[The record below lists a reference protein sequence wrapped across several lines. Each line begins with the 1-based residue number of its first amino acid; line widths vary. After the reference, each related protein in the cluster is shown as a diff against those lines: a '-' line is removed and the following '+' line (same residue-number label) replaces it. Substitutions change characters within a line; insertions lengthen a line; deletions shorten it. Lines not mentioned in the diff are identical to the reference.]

1 MKFNLIAS
9 KKEQKSLIKFNKSFK
24 TPDPIPQA
32 GIEQAI
38 KLMQKGRLYRY
49 NFSDDLSNYS
59 QPYELKD
66 GDEELATEVA
76 KLEYEFSLYTKHNY
90 VIAVNSCGSA
100 LFLAL
105 KATGVK
111 AGNKVLTNSF
121 TFTAVPSSI
130 VHAGGVPI
138 YVECNSEYGID
149 IEDLKLKIEA
159 HPDAKFFVVSHM
171 RGHISDLDAVKNI
184 CDNAGIYLIED
195 CAHSLGAEWDGNF
208 VGHHG
213 EIACFSTQSY
223 KLLNSGEGGLI
234 ATNNPLFAAYC
245 ILGSGSYE
253 KLYKKHL
260 ARPYDDDLF
269 EKLKPHVPNFSLRMS
284 NLTAAVLRPQI
295 EFLEDKIFQGIQ
307 RYDRLAEIL
316 SSVRNIY
323 IPSPLEKVKRA
334 PDSLQFNLLG
344 LTSEQVDQFLQQ
356 TSERGVAIQI
366 FGRDDN
372 SRYYKNWQYSF
383 TETPSLEKTESIISS
398 ACDLRLP
405 SSFNFDDLNLIG
417 YIIKDVLYKILKKDD
432 EQDYRNGLTD
442 YFENLEEVRGKY
454 DSWVLFY
461 DQEHYDNGWT
471 VLLNHIAYTLRSY
484 LKKDALILDI
494 GCGTGL
500 LGRELNSYGFKN
512 LQGLDIS
519 QKSLDLLKDQGIYN
533 ALHLEELGNTLSF
546 ADNTFNALVSTGV
559 FTRNQVPLESFEEL
573 IRVLK
578 PGGIFAVVLR
588 VEDDDLYYNPIKNYC
603 VLKMWQ
609 EVLKERMSVLKSC
622 NHELLIL
629 QK

>member
-1 MKFNLIAS
+1 MKFNPIAS

-76 KLEYEFSLYTKHNY
+76 KLEYEFSFYTKHNY

-149 IEDLKLKIEA
+149 IEDLKLKVEA
-159 HPDAKFFVVSHM
+159 HPDAKFFVLSHM

-195 CAHSLGAEWDGNF
+195 CAHSLGAEWDGNL

-234 ATNNPLFAAYC
+234 ATDNPQFAAYC

-260 ARPYDDDLF
+260 ARPDDDLF

-295 EFLEDKIFQGIQ
+295 EFLEYKISQGRQ

-323 IPSPLEKVKRA
+323 IPSPLSKVKRA

-344 LTSEQVDQFLQQ
+344 LTSEQVDQFVQQ

-383 TETPSLEKTESIISS
+383 TEIPSLEKTESIISS

-405 SSFNFDDLNLIG
+405 SSFDFDDLNLIG
-417 YIIKDVLYKILKKDD
+417 YI
-432 EQDYRNGLTD
+432 
-442 YFENLEEVRGKY
+442 
-454 DSWVLFY
+454 
-461 DQEHYDNGWT
+461 
-471 VLLNHIAYTLRSY
+471 
-484 LKKDALILDI
+484 
-494 GCGTGL
+494 
-500 LGRELNSYGFKN
+500 
-512 LQGLDIS
+512 
-519 QKSLDLLKDQGIYN
+519 
-533 ALHLEELGNTLSF
+533 
-546 ADNTFNALVSTGV
+546 
-559 FTRNQVPLESFEEL
+559 
-573 IRVLK
+573 
-578 PGGIFAVVLR
+578 
-588 VEDDDLYYNPIKNYC
+588 
-603 VLKMWQ
+603 
-609 EVLKERMSVLKSC
+609 
-622 NHELLIL
+622 
-629 QK
+629 

>member
-1 MKFNLIAS
+1 MKSQIISLQQ
-9 KKEQKSLIKFNKSFK
+9 EQQSVIKFNKNFK
-24 TPDPIPQA
+24 TPNPIPEA
-32 GIEQAI
+32 GIKQVI

-49 NFSDDLSNYS
+49 NFSDNFTNFP
-59 QPYELKD
+59 QPYELNNE
-66 GDEELATEVA
+66 DEELATEVA
-76 KLEYEFSLYTKHNY
+76 KLEYEFSLYTKHKY
-90 VIAVNSCGSA
+90 VVAVNSCGSA
-100 LFLAL
+100 IFLAL
-105 KATGVK
+105 KASGVNVGDK
-111 AGNKVLTNSF
+111 ILTNAF

-138 YVECNSEYGID
+138 YVECNSEYIID
-149 IEDLKLKIEA
+149 LEDLKRKIEV
-159 HPDAKFFVVSHM
+159 HPDAKFFVLSHM
-171 RGHISDLDAVKNI
+171 RGHISDLDAIKKI
-184 CDNAGIYLIED
+184 CAQAGICLIED
-195 CAHSLGAEWDGNF
+195 CAHSLGAKWNENL

-223 KLLNSGEGGLI
+223 KMLNSGEGGLI
-234 ATNNPLFAAYC
+234 ATNNAEFAAYC
-245 ILGSGSYE
+245 ILAAGSYE

-260 ARPYDDDLF
+260 ARPYDDNLF
-269 EKLKPHVPNFSLRMS
+269 EKLKPHIPNFSLRMS

-295 EFLEDKIFQGIQ
+295 KFLDNKISQDRS
-307 RYDRLAEIL
+307 RYNQLVQIL

-344 LTSEQVDQFLQQ
+344 LTSEQVDRFVQQ
-356 TSERGVAIQI
+356 TKERGVLMQI

-398 ACDLRLP
+398 ACDLRLS
-405 SSFNFDDLNLIG
+405 SSFNVDDINLIG
-417 YIIKDVLYKILKKDD
+417 YIIKDSLYKILREDD
-432 EQDYRNGLTD
+432 YQDYRNGLTD
-442 YFENLEEVRGKY
+442 YFENIEEVKSKY
-454 DSWVLFY
+454 DTWVSFY

-471 VLLNHIAYTLRSY
+471 VLLNHVAYTLISY

-519 QKSLDLLKDQGIYN
+519 QNSLDRLRDQGIYK
-533 ALHLEELGNTLSF
+533 ALHLEKLGETLSF
-546 ADNTFNALVSTGV
+546 TDNKFDALVSTGV

-573 IRVLK
+573 IRILK

-588 VEDDDLYYNPIKNYC
+588 VEDDEFYYKQIKSYC
-603 VLKMWQ
+603 DINIWK
-609 EVLKERMSVLKSC
+609 EVLKTKITVLKSC
-622 NHELLIL
+622 NHELVIL